1 MGTPS
6 DCTAPSTSH
15 NRGPST
21 AYRCRRKIA
30 FRRCLVVIN
39 RPIWPLCHK
48 FCFGTHRSTVESRSG
63 AQPSKVSSIGPG
75 SRLDLPP
82 EARKMRRFSGGKAQD
97 GQNGAPRARERSPL
111 AGQLLP
117 ARCVRALRL
126 NSMPRLHS
134 LRREASSKPRRTL
147 SAPMVLAERF
157 AGCHPSPWSLHND
170 SQACPHAPQGSG
182 HASCYPEARVKPARP

>member
-30 FRRCLVVIN
+30 FRRCLVVIFGQSGPSATSFALGRTVARWSRDKARN
-39 RPIWPLCHK
+39 HQKYHQSGPARPAT
-48 FCFGTHRSTVESRSG
+48 GG
-63 AQPSKVSSIGPG
+63 AQNGGDFVVVK
-75 SRLDLPP
+75 
-82 EARKMRRFSGGKAQD
+82 RKMARTGRRALGS
-97 GQNGAPRARERSPL
+97 ARRSQ
-111 AGQLLP
+111 ANSSP

-134 LRREASSKPRRTL
+134 LRREASSTPRRTL
-147 SAPMVLAERF
+147 FGAHGFGGALRRLSSQSMV
-157 AGCHPSPWSLHND
+157 
-170 SQACPHAPQGSG
+170 APQRFPGVPERSSG
-182 HASCYPEARVKPARP
+182 EWARLLLS